1 MENKKLVIGHLF
13 PDLLNMY
20 SDRGNILALKN
31 RLLWRGIDA
40 EVIEFHRDDVID
52 ITDLDIIF
60 IGGASDR
67 EQKQALDKLRPVQNE
82 LKTYVENG
90 GVMLAVCGG
99 YPLIGTSSSLLGE
112 TVEGLSL
119 ADMRT
124 ESGDKRA
131 IGNVVI
137 EVNLAGQDMKIAG
150 FENHSTKTYLGDAE
164 PLGKVLSGHGNNGV
178 DGTCGVV
185 YKNLI
190 GSYLHGPLLPKNPKL
205 TDYLLQKALQNKYGE
220 EVVLAPLCDTAE
232 ENAHNYAV
240 SRFSK

>member
-1 MENKKLVIGHLF
+1 MERKTIRIGHLF

-20 SDRGNILALKN
+20 SDKGNILALTK

-40 EVIEFHRDDVID
+40 EVVEFFRDDAID

-82 LKTYVENG
+82 LKAYVEKG

-99 YPLIGTSSSLLGE
+99 YPLVGTSCSLLGE
-112 TVEGLSL
+112 TIEGLSL
-119 ADMRT
+119 VDIRT
-124 ESGDKRA
+124 EASDKRV

-137 EVNLAGQDMKIAG
+137 EANLAGQKMTIAG
-150 FENHSTKTYLGDAE
+150 FENHSTKTYLGDAK
-164 PLGKVLSGHGNNGV
+164 PLGKILRGHGNNGT

-185 YKNLI
+185 YKNLV
-190 GSYLHGPLLPKNPKL
+190 GTYLHGPLLPKNPKL

-220 EVVLAPLCDTAE
+220 EVVLTPLCDTAE